1 MEKIKSNRRLN
12 LEGKKRKKSKRT
24 FRRYRKTRGKPK
36 PEECANKGEKCLK
49 KEGMIR
55 MPSIT
60 LSYKQTS
67 EKCLSGLSNKVV
79 TDNLGKNQFRN

>member
-12 LEGKKRKKSKRT
+12 LEGKKGKKRKRT
-24 FRRYRKTRGKPK
+24 LRRYRKTRGKPK
-36 PEECANKGEKCLK
+36 PEERANKGEKCV

-67 EKCLSGLSNKVV
+67 EKCLSGFSNKVV
-79 TDNLGKNQFRN
+79 TDNLGKNQFHN